1 MQHILQMNNPMHTND
16 IKMVGEKIMLQ
27 QELDVIAIVG
37 PTAVGKTA
45 LSMELAKVINGEIIN
60 GDSMQVYKDLNIG
73 TAKIT
78 NEEMEGIPHHLL
90 DIKEP
95 TESFSVADYQKLV
108 RAKIDEIKVKGKF
121 PIIIGGTGLYI
132 QSVLFDYRFTEE
144 KVDQTIRDNYYK
156 ELAEIGPEA
165 MHQKL
170 AAIDPKTA
178 ATIHPNNTRRVIRA
192 LEMAEHS
199 GIQKSDENQHLGDRP
214 LYKHR
219 IIGLNMDRERLYERI
234 NKRVDLMMEK
244 GLLEEVKGLY
254 NRGIRDVQSIKAIG
268 YKEIYAYL
276 EGNVSLQ
283 EAIEQLKQNSRRYAK
298 RQLTYFR
305 NKMNIEW
312 YDAQLGTIKIID
324 NILQK

>member
-1 MQHILQMNNPMHTND
+1 
-16 IKMVGEKIMLQ
+16 MLQ

-45 LSMELAKVINGEIIN
+45 LSIELAKAINGEIIN
-60 GDSMQVYKDLNIG
+60 GDSMQVYKELNIG

-78 NEEMEGIPHHLL
+78 PEEMEGIPHHLL

-95 TESFSVADYQKLV
+95 SESFSVAEYQKLV
-108 RAKIDEIKVKGKF
+108 RDKIDEIQAKGKI
-121 PIIIGGTGLYI
+121 PIIVGGTGLYI
-132 QSVLFDYRFTEE
+132 QAVLFDFRFTEE
-144 KVDQTIRDNYYK
+144 KIEYTIRDAYYK
-156 ELAEIGPEA
+156 ELEKVGPEA
-165 MHQKL
+165 MHAKL
-170 AAIDPKTA
+170 KAVDPKTA

-199 GIQKSDENQHLGDRP
+199 KIQKSDEEQHLGDRP

-219 IIGLNMDRERLYERI
+219 IIGLNMNRDLLYSRI
-234 NKRVDLMMEK
+234 NQRVDLMMEK
-244 GLLEEVKGLY
+244 GLLEEVKDLY

-268 YKEIYAYL
+268 YKELYAYL
-276 EGNVSLQ
+276 EGNVSLD
-283 EAIEQLKQNSRRYAK
+283 EAIAQLKQNSRRYAK

-305 NKMNIEW
+305 NKMDIDW
-312 YDAQLGTIKIID
+312 YDAELGTIKIID